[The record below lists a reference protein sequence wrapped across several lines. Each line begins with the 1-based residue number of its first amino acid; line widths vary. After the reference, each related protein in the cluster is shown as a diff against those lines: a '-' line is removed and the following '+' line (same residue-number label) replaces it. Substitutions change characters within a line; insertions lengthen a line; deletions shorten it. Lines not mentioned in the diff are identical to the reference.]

1 MKVIGVIPCRFNSSR
16 FPGKSIANILGEPML
31 VHVWR
36 RASKAQSLNQVVV
49 ATDDDRIAQVARNY
63 GIEVVM
69 TSDQHSTGTDR
80 VSEVASEVEG
90 DLFVNIQGDE
100 PMIDPDAID
109 SVVSEAIS
117 RQDTQIFNGYTVLN
131 DKSRIEDRNIV
142 KVLCDFENFALA
154 FSRLPIPFAKEETVE
169 YKRQL
174 GLYAIRKSV
183 LREFV
188 TLDRG
193 PLERS
198 EGVEMY
204 RFLENGFR
212 IKMIGVKQSESLA
225 VDIPDDIEKVE
236 RALSEKSYE

>member
-1 MKVIGVIPCRFNSSR
+1 MKTIGVIPCRYQSSR
-16 FPGKSIANILGEPML
+16 FPGKSIAKILGEPML

-36 RASKAQSLNQVVV
+36 KAREAQSLDQLLV
-49 ATDDDRIAQVARNY
+49 ATDDGRIAKVARNY

-100 PMIDPDAID
+100 PMIDPDGID
-109 SVVSEAIS
+109 DLVSEAALNKEI
-117 RQDTQIFNGYTVLN
+117 QIFNGYTVLH
-131 DKSRIEDRNIV
+131 DDGRIEDRNIV
-142 KVLCDFENFALA
+142 KVLCDLEDFALA
-154 FSRLPIPFAKEETVE
+154 FSRLPVPYPKEEITE

-174 GLYAIRKSV
+174 GLYAISGIAVRD
-183 LREFV
+183 FI
-188 TLDRG
+188 TLNRG

-204 RFLENGFR
+204 RFLENGIR
-212 IKMIGVKQSESLA
+212 IKMVRVKQSESLA
-225 VDIPDDIEKVE
+225 VDVPGDIEKVE
-236 RALSEKSYE
+236 RALSEKLFE